1 MKQMKNTILLFV
13 IAFAMTSSYS
23 QCACC
28 AGAGTGSSNGDYN
41 SGVITLNKNQFVI
54 ETYTDYRKI
63 NEGNATEEDEKLLQ
77 SMFINSFGVRYGISN
92 KITVSTLI
100 PYVTLNTNNGH
111 DKGFGDLVLLGTFNL
126 FSKNNYNVGIQ
137 AGVEL
142 PTGIQKESNFDNS
155 TVVIGSGS
163 FDPMLGLI
171 MSKRWDKFTLQGNG
185 MYKFTTKGFQNNYYG
200 STSVQNLIVS
210 YKIKQRDKLSTENT
224 NEKETSNFGLS
235 IFAGYY
241 GEWLDN
247 LKEEYVID
255 ENSGYYLGFA
265 NLGTNIS
272 YKKWI
277 LPITLSLPFVK
288 QMNGEQN
295 EAGIRIRLGL
305 VRTF

>member
-1 MKQMKNTILLFV
+1 MKNTILPFV
-13 IAFAMTSSYS
+13 IAFAITSSYS

-41 SGVITLNKNQFVI
+41 SGVITLNKNQFVL
-54 ETYTDYRKI
+54 ETYAYYRKI
-63 NEGNATEEDEKLLQ
+63 NDGNTIEEDEKLLQ
-77 SMFINSFGVRYGISN
+77 SMFINSFGARYGLSN
-92 KITVSTLI
+92 KITVSALV
-100 PYVTLNTNNGH
+100 PYVTLNTNNGN
-111 DKGFGDLVLLGTFNL
+111 DKGFGDLVLLGTFKL
-126 FSKNNYNVGIQ
+126 FSNNNYNFEIQ

-142 PTGIQKESNFDNS
+142 PTGIQKKSNFDNS
-155 TVVIGSGS
+155 TVVVGSGS
-163 FDPMLGLI
+163 FDPMAGLV
-171 MSKRWDKFTLQGNG
+171 MSKSWNKFLLQANG

-210 YKIKQRDKLSTENT
+210 YKIKKRSELSTEENS
-224 NEKETSNFGLS
+224 EDKETSNFGLS
-235 IFAGYY
+235 LFTGYY

-247 LKEEYVID
+247 LKEDDIID

-288 QMNGEQN
+288 KMNGEQN